1 MLCYFYKI
9 ATKDSNNQNCYVG
22 LTTNFNNRLVD
33 HKKCAKAVN
42 TKSHNTH
49 YKVYDFIRNNGG
61 WDSFTMSVLESK
73 AFDTE
78 HEARVLERHYVETL
92 NATLNGN
99 TPSRTQKEYIEDTR
113 EHRRSYLL
121 EWRKKNLELK
131 KKLDRD
137 YYVRN
142 KEHILCKY
150 TCACGAIIA
159 NNSRLRHNTTQK
171 HQTYLHGHAPEG
183 EEE

>member
-1 MLCYFYKI
+1 
-9 ATKDSNNQNCYVG
+9 
-22 LTTNFNNRLVD
+22 
-33 HKKCAKAVN
+33 
-42 TKSHNTH
+42 
-49 YKVYDFIRNNGG
+49 
-61 WDSFTMSVLESK
+61 MSVLESK
-73 AFDTE
+73 TFTTE

-113 EHRRSYLL
+113 EHRSNYLL
-121 EWRKKNLELK
+121 EWRKNNVELK

-159 NNSRLRHNTTQK
+159 NNGRLRHNTTQK
-171 HQTYLHGHAPEG
+171 HQTYLHGHAAAG
-183 EEE
+183 EEEE